1 MNDIYRVIIWILC
14 MVGGVTIIFTGMFIT
29 SWLADIISD
38 HIKKWKRKRQIKN
51 RFDKPR
57 MRDD

>member
-1 MNDIYRVIIWILC
+1 MNNIYRVIIWILC
-14 MVGGVTIIFTGMFIT
+14 VTGGATIVFIGMYIT
-29 SWLADIISD
+29 SWLMDTIHD

-51 RFDKPR
+51 RFDKSR